1 MDTMAYASAAE
12 VTRTVAN
19 LRLNRRRRFREVE
32 FTPLDLSL
40 LRPPARSETEK
51 ESLKDQI
58 LRRVL
63 WEARFRRL
71 PLAFGYRP

>member
-1 MDTMAYASAAE
+1 MDTMTYAFAAE

-19 LRLNRRRRFREVE
+19 LRHNRRRRFREVQ

-40 LRPPARSETEK
+40 LRPQARLGTE
-51 ESLKDQI
+51 EASLKNQI

-71 PLAFGYRP
+71 PPAFGYRP